1 MAISFAER
9 RGISAAAQARNW
21 HPFGPLQFPPFA
33 EYLAEEHG
41 LEEGVKRFLSLRR
54 SHSWS
59 GFRPSRSPAEDLRV
73 SFRTFTDCQASR
85 EENCDTIAHFSGG
98 ECLKTD
104 LALNEDMSM
113 SPGVA
118 VDSNPSERTPTETGA
133 RIEPCSCGEGSQTH
147 EERGVD
153 HRAAGAG
160 SERECITTYMV
171 QNLKRSLNRRD
182 FVAILNGMGLE
193 GHFDYV
199 HLPKSFDCGRNKGFA
214 FVNFTTVEAAEAF
227 AGRFGSDGESPA
239 PAGKRMWRVVPAAVQ
254 GYEANAAN
262 VGSKKVRRVRNSAC
276 RPVVLGGR
284 GASSMA
290 CPKDP
295 VASSMARPEDPV
307 AA

>member
-54 SHSWS
+54 SRSWS
-59 GFRPSRSPAEDLRV
+59 GFRPSRSPAEDLRM
-73 SFRTFTDCQASR
+73 RLWNCTDRQASD
-85 EENCDTIAHFSGG
+85 EKDCDPISAISGG
-98 ECLKTD
+98 
-104 LALNEDMSM
+104 
-113 SPGVA
+113 
-118 VDSNPSERTPTETGA
+118 
-133 RIEPCSCGEGSQTH
+133 SC
-147 EERGVD
+147 VD
-153 HRAAGAG
+153 HSIVGAE
-160 SERECITTYMV
+160 SEWECITTYMV
-171 QNLKRSLNRRD
+171 QNLKRSLNRRG
-182 FVAILNGMGLE
+182 FVAILNGMGFE
-193 GHFDYV
+193 GHINYV
-199 HLPKSFDCGRNKGFA
+199 HLPKSFDCGGNNGFA